1 MIGPAWAAAIAAAT
15 LGLGDFVNRRVR
27 GFLPDDPPRPGRKQ
41 HARPIPLAGVL
52 LLPAFL
58 PWLVAD
64 GDLTTGVA
72 VALACAIGFFD
83 DRDKER
89 GPGLDWRTKG
99 LGLAVA
105 SAIAAAS
112 LAAPLQ
118 DPLPFLAMFAFVFV
132 LTNATNFLD
141 NTDGVASAVAAAM
154 LLAATGGNGALAAG
168 GFAALG
174 FLPWNW
180 PRPRLFLGD
189 AGAYALGL
197 LAAIAIGR
205 RAIADPAAFWLAAV
219 PLADFVQV
227 VLVRL
232 WLAHPPWVGDRRHL
246 THIAQNLGTAR
257 WLVAPLFA
265 ALAVLAALLA

>member
-1 MIGPAWAAAIAAAT
+1 MIEPAWATVLAAAM
-15 LGLGDFVNRRVR
+15 LWLGDSVNRRLF

-52 LLPAFL
+52 LVPIVAA
-58 PWLVAD
+58 WLVAEAD
-64 GDLTTGVA
+64 FTSLVA
-72 VALACAIGFFD
+72 VGLAGAIGFLD

-99 LGLAVA
+99 LGLTVA

-112 LAAPLQ
+112 IAAPLS
-118 DPLPFLAMFAFVFV
+118 DPLPFALLFLFAFV
-132 LTNATNFLD
+132 LTNATTFLD
-141 NTDGVASAVAAAM
+141 NTDGVAGAVAAAM
-154 LLAATGGNGALAAG
+154 LLLATGGHGAMAAG

-197 LAAIAIGR
+197 LAAIAIAR
-205 RAIADPAAFWLAAV
+205 RVVAEPAALWFAAV
-219 PLADFVQV
+219 PLADFTQV
-227 VLVRL
+227 VGVRL
-232 WLAHPPWVGDRRHL
+232 WLGHPPWVGDRRHL
-246 THIAQNLGTAR
+246 THIAQHLGLRR

-265 ALAVLAALLA
+265 ALAAAAALLA